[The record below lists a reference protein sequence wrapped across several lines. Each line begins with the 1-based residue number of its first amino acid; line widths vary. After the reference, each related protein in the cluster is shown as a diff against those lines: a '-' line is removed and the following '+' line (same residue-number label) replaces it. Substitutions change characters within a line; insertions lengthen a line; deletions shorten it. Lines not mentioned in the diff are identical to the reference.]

1 MQIAIDS
8 FVSVT
13 RKCDICGKPFTS
25 KNAAAAQMMTA
36 GKLRVCDTCR
46 RDGARTQLPYDE
58 YLKTDHWQHRRLR
71 ALAKAEN
78 HCQVCHAAAGL
89 EVHHNTYQRLGH
101 ERDADL
107 VVLCRDCHELFHDN
121 GELRY

>member
-1 MQIAIDS
+1 MNINIGPATIRRD
-8 FVSVT
+8 
-13 RKCDICGKPFTS
+13 CDICREPFEA
-25 KNAAAAQMMTA
+25 KNAQAAFMMAA
-36 GKLRVCDTCR
+36 GKLRVCADCQR
-46 RDGARTQLPYDE
+46 AGARTQLPYDE

-107 VVLCRDCHELFHDN
+107 VVLCRNCHALFHDN